1 MKKTSRRMLP
11 ALLMALAL
19 TLFLAPSSAI
29 AAPFEPND
37 SYIAATGPITAGTNY
52 SGALETSND
61 RDYFFFYLPQL
72 TQLQFRLTNT
82 SSKESFI
89 CSSIA
94 QQLPSEVDY
103 ISNSSLGVYN
113 GESASGAVT
122 LEPGKYYFIVEC
134 PNVIGES
141 YTFSLSPPGVTS
153 TYEPFAVA
161 CAAAHPP
168 VAAAAAELEK
178 FRAKLRRVKQ
188 ALAGGSRWKPKR
200 KRRARAK
207 IAYLRKVINQKE
219 AAFDAAAANEQAAC
233 SVPQ

>member
-1 MKKTSRRMLP
+1 ML
-11 ALLMALAL
+11 ALPLALAL
-19 TLFLAPSSAI
+19 LLPLGPSSIA

-37 SYIAATGPITAGTNY
+37 SYITATGPVFSGTNY

-61 RDYFFFYLPQL
+61 RDYFFFYLPRQ

-82 SSKESFI
+82 SSKESLV

-103 ISNSSLGVYN
+103 VNDGSLSAFN

-122 LEPGKYYFIVEC
+122 LQPGKYYFIVEC
-134 PNVIGES
+134 PNTIGES

-153 TYEPFAVA
+153 TYEPFALA

-168 VAAAAAELEK
+168 VAAAAAQLEQS
-178 FRAKLRRVKQ
+178 RAKLRRVRQ
-188 ALAGGSRWKPKR
+188 ALVAGRSWKAKR

-207 IAYLRKVINQKE
+207 IVHLRELVEQRQ
-219 AAFDAAAANEQAAC
+219 AAFDAAAVAEQAAC